1 MTNGTD
7 QEQSSIGVV
16 PGAGA
21 PGAAPSGATAPGA
34 TPPGATA
41 PGATVPGSGASASGV
56 QENGTP
62 AGRSARSSAA
72 PPAAEEP
79 EPRVRWLVLMKYLVI
94 GIVAVIVVLVLL
106 DKVVMPWYVKAG
118 SEAKV
123 PEVVGLPFAEAQKRL
138 EKLGFEVKK
147 GESRFDDRYPAG
159 MVVMQLPYGGQVTKE
174 GRRVYLTLSR
184 GTELIPVPDLTGM
197 PLREARINLMRN
209 GFDIGDV
216 TYEHNDTIMKDL
228 VYWQSIPPKV
238 PARPGANVAVMIS
251 RGPSTRFIM
260 MPSLL
265 SLDIEQARARLDNAG
280 LVMGV
285 VRYKENP
292 AYAKNTVIEQT
303 VAPYAQVAQGAA
315 VDVTISGTPDPESD
329 LGTEGDEEGPHV
341 HNPEPKIAPKPIP
354 PVAVRPAVPKPAAP
368 KPATPKHTAP
378 KTSQPNGAAPKHTSS
393 KPASSKPVSS
403 KPSTS
408 KPASSKPASSKPAT
422 SKPAATKPATSKPAA
437 TKPAAPKPAHPKPTE
452 TKPTQP

>member
-7 QEQSSIGVV
+7 QEQSSIRTV
-16 PGAGA
+16 PGAAASGTVASGAVAPGNGA
-21 PGAAPSGATAPGA
+21 PISGVLENGATA
-34 TPPGATA
+34 
-41 PGATVPGSGASASGV
+41 GASV
-56 QENGTP
+56 P
-62 AGRSARSSAA
+62 
-72 PPAAEEP
+72 PPAAVPAVEEP
-79 EPRVRWLVLMKYLVI
+79 EPRVRWLVLLKYLAI
-94 GIVAVIVVLVLL
+94 GVVTMLVVLVLL

-228 VYWQSIPPKV
+228 VYGQSIPPKV
-238 PARPGANVAVMIS
+238 PARPGATVAVMIS

-265 SLDIEQARARLDNAG
+265 SLDIEQARSRLDNAG

-329 LGTEGDEEGPHV
+329 LGTEGDEDGPHV
-341 HNPEPKIAPKPIP
+341 HNVGPTIAPKPIP
-354 PVAVRPAVPKPAAP
+354 PVAVKPTAPKPPAP

-378 KTSQPNGAAPKHTSS
+378 KTSLPNGAAPKHTSS
-393 KPASSKPVSS
+393 KPASSKPSI
-403 KPSTS
+403 S
-408 KPASSKPASSKPAT
+408 KPASSKPASSKSAS
-422 SKPAATKPATSKPAA
+422 SKPATTKPAAAKHAVTKPAA
-437 TKPAAPKPAHPKPTE
+437 TKPAATKSAATKPAHPKPTD